1 MTKAFILINCEL
13 GSEKQIISDLKVI
26 DCVKDVCGVFG
37 AYDIVINVESE
48 TFEKLRQLIIWKIR
62 KIDNIRSTMT
72 LMGIN
77 GQG

>member
-26 DCVKDVCGVFG
+26 DCVKDVYEVFG
-37 AYDIVINVESE
+37 AYDIVVNAESE
-48 TFEKLRQLIIWKIR
+48 TVEKLRQLIIWKIR
-62 KIDNIRSTMT
+62 KVENIRSTMT

-77 GQG
+77 GRR